1 MFYIFRSGIIKKLVW
16 RRKLRFNCFSSF
28 VLFGIVAWVQP
39 GMSHNQVQDFYNSV
53 FFLFLLLSVCFLQ
66 FVIVCFFYVCFC
78 LCFCLWVM
86 SKTLITL
93 FSFSFYFIMFVSY
106 SLFLFVSLLFV
117 FVYVFVLDMKRPT
130 SLKAKLPNQVWPK

>member
-39 GMSHNQVQDFYNSV
+39 GMSHNHVQDFNNSV

-66 FVIVCFFYVCFC
+66 FVFVCFFTVCFC
-78 LCFCLWVM
+78 LCFCVTVM
-86 SKTLITL
+86 SKILITL
-93 FSFSFYFIMFVSY
+93 FSFFIMFVSY
-106 SLFLFVSLLFV
+106 SWFSFVSFMFV
-117 FVYVFVLDMKRPT
+117 FVYVFVFGMKRPT